1 MLQALVRNKSIGFG
15 VIVVIVLSVL
25 ALVLPTYWTQLLTRV
40 LIMALFA
47 TSLNFQVGY
56 AGMFPLGH
64 SMFLGLGVYSFGLL
78 FTKGDLALTPAF
90 GGALLI
96 SIMASGII
104 GYLCLRGDSMTFAL
118 LHLGFNILLY
128 TIVNKWISF
137 TGGNAGIV
145 GISRPGLFSDTQSFY
160 YFVLAAVSIC
170 YILMRIL
177 INSPF
182 AKVTQGLRENEERLR
197 FLGINIRR
205 FQLVIFIISGLFA
218 AVAGILLAM
227 LDKGVFPTDI
237 SLTKSAEG
245 LMMCLIGGMF
255 SFLGPSLGAA
265 IVVII
270 STVTS
275 TYINQWQGLLGII
288 IIACVIGFRGGIL
301 GRRKSKSR
309 LSKERVHQ

>member
-1 MLQALVRNKSIGFG
+1 
-15 VIVVIVLSVL
+15 
-25 ALVLPTYWTQLLTRV
+25 
-40 LIMALFA
+40 
-47 TSLNFQVGY
+47 
-56 AGMFPLGH
+56 
-64 SMFLGLGVYSFGLL
+64 
-78 FTKGDLALTPAF
+78 
-90 GGALLI
+90 
-96 SIMASGII
+96 
-104 GYLCLRGDSMTFAL
+104 MTFAL

-301 GRRKSKSR
+301 GRRKSKLR